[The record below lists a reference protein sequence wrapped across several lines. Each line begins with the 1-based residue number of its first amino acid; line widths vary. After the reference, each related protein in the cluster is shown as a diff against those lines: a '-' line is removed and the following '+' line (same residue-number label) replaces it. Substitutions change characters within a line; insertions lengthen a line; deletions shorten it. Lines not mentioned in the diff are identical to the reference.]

1 MPVDDA
7 GSRPEQPRGPMAEAF
22 ADEFSV
28 SETVGGWRGV
38 VESSAPGLAFVIA
51 FVIDGGFQVPV
62 ISAVATMAVLI
73 AIRLVQRQPIRQAL
87 SGAVGVAIG
96 AAWAYF
102 VGEPEGFY
110 VPGLYINA
118 AYAVGIAISMIVGW
132 PVVGVVWGLVT
143 GHGSV
148 WRDDRSTRRRMQ
160 GASAVLLSL
169 FVLKLAVQV
178 PLYLADQVA
187 ALGAARLL
195 MGLPL
200 YALTLWVVWAM
211 VRDAGPRQ
219 DPEDPPP
226 SPR

>member
-1 MPVDDA
+1 
-7 GSRPEQPRGPMAEAF
+7 MAEAF

-28 SETVGGWRGV
+28 SDTVGGWRGV
-38 VESSAPGLAFVIA
+38 VESSLPGIAFVIA
-51 FVIDGGFQVPV
+51 FVIDGGFQIPV
-62 ISAVATMAVLI
+62 IAAVATMAVLI
-73 AIRLVQRQPIRQAL
+73 VVRLFQRQPIRQAL
-87 SGAVGVAIG
+87 SGAIGVAIG
-96 AAWAYF
+96 AAWAFF

-110 VPGLYINA
+110 VPGLYLNA
-118 AYAVGIAISMIVGW
+118 AYALGIGISMIVGW

-143 GHGSV
+143 SRGSV
-148 WRDDRSTRRRMQ
+148 WREDRHARRRMQ

-187 ALGAARLL
+187 ALGVARLV

-211 VRDAGPRQ
+211 VRDAGPRPG
-219 DPEDPPP
+219 PEDQPQ